1 MFELKKIQSSQ
12 VNHHPFRQT
21 RMSVK
26 KHIMLSY
33 QWDNQEVVTEVYR
46 RLSAKEIPLWMDIQG
61 GMKGHLSER
70 YSFFK

>member
-1 MFELKKIQSSQ
+1 
-12 VNHHPFRQT
+12 
-21 RMSVK
+21 MSAK

-33 QWDNQEVVTEVYR
+33 QWDNQKIVTEVYR

-70 YSFFK
+70 YSFLK